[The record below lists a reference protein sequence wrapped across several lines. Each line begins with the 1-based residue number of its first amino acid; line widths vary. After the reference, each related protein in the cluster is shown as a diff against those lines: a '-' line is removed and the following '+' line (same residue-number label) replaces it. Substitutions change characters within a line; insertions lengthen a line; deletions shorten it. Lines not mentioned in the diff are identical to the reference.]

1 MTKFKLFIAIVCMSV
16 AFAVA
21 KNNFKYNRQTET
33 WAGKWMMKSDTV
45 TYFTLYDDDEHHMAV
60 VDKHK
65 CAATIVVYGEDN
77 INSNS
82 VNFKVNTDC
91 FADSIYISAYDGTTW
106 VGDFWSGMECP
117 EGYCGSYTDQI
128 TSYFG
133 PNMLQYITNLHLYVS
148 RYDEVYGKSAGTHCY
163 EGYEKVKGEY
173 GCFDSDSLKRDK
185 CINSGK
191 FFVDG
196 ECQIKKVCGANDYYD
211 DTRNICEA
219 KAECSDDQFYD
230 EADNVCLS
238 KPDNSHWYY
247 RDQWKCNA
255 GYVQTG
261 SICVAKAK
269 CSSEQFYDEADN
281 VCLSKPDNSYWY
293 YRNQWKCDDGY
304 IQTGS
309 ICEAK
314 AECSD
319 DQFYDEA
326 DNKCLSKPDNS
337 HWYYRNQ
344 WKCNAGYVRRG
355 SICEAKTECSS
366 EQFYDEADNKCLS
379 KPDNS
384 HWTVNTDWACDD
396 GYVRNGLECAYDGRS
411 TKKESHIYAD
421 GDIGYVIPSSSP
433 HTTPDS
439 GIGISITI
447 GYNLAAEIHEYI
459 TIGLNANA
467 TFAYFEWEYVTD
479 GYRSSYYEEDPRD
492 GAYSFLGLGIG
503 GYIKLFKHISY
514 TGDLM
519 LPAFDKKI
527 SDEEIKAEALGMHKF
542 SIELEHVM
550 FFVKLMH
557 SGEIIGYTGF
567 GIGYKW

>member
-82 VNFKVNTDC
+82 VNFKVNTGC

-106 VGDFWSGMECP
+106 VGDFWRGMECP

-211 DTRNICEA
+211 DTRN
-219 KAECSDDQFYD
+219 
-230 EADNVCLS
+230 
-238 KPDNSHWYY
+238 
-247 RDQWKCNA
+247 
-255 GYVQTG
+255 
-261 SICVAKAK
+261 
-269 CSSEQFYDEADN
+269 
-281 VCLSKPDNSYWY
+281 
-293 YRNQWKCDDGY
+293 
-304 IQTGS
+304 